1 MKQILLF
8 LSIVILSN
16 NLIFAQK
23 SISKNDF
30 EHLVDYANCKY
41 VKSFIEKNDAGK
53 PYFKDY
59 YEKKVKPE
67 LEKVKLDSFQTI
79 LKYEKIIELLSNN
92 TPALQ
97 LAKKFNERKL
107 KYTEFQDNESLRK
120 SLITSGWNNVD
131 LSKTA
136 TNIQNEI
143 IKKYSSIKDKNDIQI
158 SESDVVRAQ
167 TIQTTSQVEELQL
180 KLSQIQEQYDN
191 LRNDTKIIE
200 FKDSLNKLKLLLY
213 FGFGIILFLFLVVFV
228 VLKKVASRDYIINH
242 VIDSR
247 RIEEKFSFRE
257 NTSSEKIVSSF
268 NKKAEVYKLSEAD
281 INMIVD
287 RVLECKRI
295 NEIENRKQFNTT
307 ITEKTETSRTSY
319 KYLKGKSGKIFN
331 RSDNTPDNS
340 FFRLFNEK
348 EEFAHF
354 EFFGDEGEAIAKRIF
369 SEDICT
375 IISGSYQNAR
385 SVITNKPGKVKRIGD
400 QWEVFEPVE
409 IKVV

>member
-1 MKQILLF
+1 MKQILLL

-23 SISKNDF
+23 SISKDDF

-67 LEKVKLDSFQTI
+67 LEKVKLGSFQTI

-92 TPALQ
+92 IPASK
-97 LAKKFNERKL
+97 LAKKFNERKF
-107 KYTEFQDNESLRK
+107 KYAEFQDNESLCK

-131 LSKTA
+131 LSRTA
-136 TNIQNEI
+136 SNIQNEI
-143 IKKYSSIKDKNDIQI
+143 IAKYSSIKDKNDIQI

-180 KLSQIQEQYDN
+180 KLNQLQEQYEN
-191 LRNDTKIIE
+191 LRNDTKIME
-200 FKDSLNKLKLLLY
+200 FKDSLSKLKL
-213 FGFGIILFLFLVVFV
+213 IIYLGLGLMIFLFLVVFLL
-228 VLKKVASRDYIINH
+228 LKKLASRDYIIKH
-242 VIDSR
+242 VIDSK

-257 NTSSEKIVSSF
+257 NISSDQGF
-268 NKKAEVYKLSEAD
+268 NKRTEGYKLSEAD

-287 RVLECKRI
+287 RVLEGKKI
-295 NEIENRKQFNTT
+295 NESENRKQFNTT
-307 ITEKTETSRTSY
+307 TTEKTETSKTSY

-331 RSDNTPDNS
+331 RSENTPENS

-348 EEFAHF
+348 EESAQF

-385 SVITNKPGKVKRIGD
+385 AVITSKPGKIKRIGD

-409 IKVV
+409 IKLI